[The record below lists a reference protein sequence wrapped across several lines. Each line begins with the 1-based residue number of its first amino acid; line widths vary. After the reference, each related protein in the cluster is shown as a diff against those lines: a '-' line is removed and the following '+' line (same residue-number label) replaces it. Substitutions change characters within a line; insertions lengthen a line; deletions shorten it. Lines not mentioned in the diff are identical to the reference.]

1 MSIDKE
7 KESIRRDLK
16 MQPPMKAD
24 VKERWV
30 AALRSGKYKQGQGF
44 LRRDTVDGVCHCCLG
59 VLAEEE
65 GGCDWHYQNLDGVAG
80 VYTLGITGAAKFLTT
95 GMMEEFGLRR
105 ISTRAL
111 ATCNDHSTLSFEDI
125 ADAIEE
131 CL

>member
-16 MQPPMKAD
+16 IQSPMKAD

-30 AALRSGKYKQGQGF
+30 AALRSGKYKKGQGF
-44 LRRDTVDGVCHCCLG
+44 LRRDAAGGICHCCLG

-65 GGCDWHYQNLDGVAG
+65 GGDHWDHLSTSG
-80 VYTLGITGAAKFLTT
+80 VYALGGSGETKFLAVE
-95 GMMEEFGLRR
+95 MMEEFGLGNASAN
-105 ISTRAL
+105 IL
-111 ATCNDHSTLSFEDI
+111 ATYNDASVLSLKDI